1 MNPQTGVSTVSNG
14 YEKIPELFSGIN
26 HEASG
31 SVERRVK
38 QHEGERCVT
47 SPIAARQDVNIEGAT
62 LAFLTSGLF
71 IGFSSPMI
79 PRLQQNTSHIV
90 ISADEGSW
98 MASVG
103 MITTVPPS
111 LVSAW
116 LVDVVG
122 RRPIVIPLYL
132 VEIAED
138 RVRGM
143 LITLF
148 TLMGGTGSF
157 LMMIVGSYLPY
168 FAVTEFI
175 MPWPVVFVAIFWW
188 MPESPY
194 FLVAKHRTEAAKT
207 AVMRLRGKNSEKDV
221 SAELDAIQ
229 KAVDDRSKN
238 EISVADAFRALRRD
252 PGARRAV
259 AVTLTFTVLLALNGS
274 AAISAYSTQ
283 IFLTSGSTL
292 DASVSAIVLLS
303 VQLFFSIVATLLV
316 DRAGRRPMLLFS
328 FAGCTIAMAV
338 IGVYFYLT
346 EYGSQEVVNSLF
358 WLPLTTLLL
367 YYISFNVGANALLW
381 VLTNELVPSSVRGLC
396 NSTFSV
402 LNSVLTFSIT
412 KLFQVV
418 GDSLGS
424 FVPFWFFSVFCLLGL
439 IFTWFF
445 IPETKGRSLEDIK
458 EEMDTK
464 AAGTKESAEKA

>member
-1 MNPQTGVSTVSNG
+1 
-14 YEKIPELFSGIN
+14 
-26 HEASG
+26 
-31 SVERRVK
+31 
-38 QHEGERCVT
+38 
-47 SPIAARQDVNIEGAT
+47 
-62 LAFLTSGLF
+62 
-71 IGFSSPMI
+71 MI

-122 RRPIVIPLYL
+122 RRPIVLSCALPFLGSALWMRFASSFWELLTAVIIANLAIGFIMPVIPLYL

-238 EISVADAFRALRRD
+238 EISVADAFRALRTD

-316 DRAGRRPMLLFS
+316 DRAGRRPMLVFS

-464 AAGTKESAEKA
+464 AAGNKESAERV